1 MTPNYSI
8 RNVTNGVPTGPAAWA
23 QPIGSRHDTVLSN
36 GNITATITGGVVSI
50 QTDQTADTY
59 DYAGLFAVN
68 TIGVTSPQNG

>member
-1 MTPNYSI
+1 
-8 RNVTNGVPTGPAAWA
+8 VPTGPAAWA

-36 GNITATITGGVVSI
+36 GSITATTITGGVIST

-68 TIGVTSPQNG
+68 TIGVTFPQNG